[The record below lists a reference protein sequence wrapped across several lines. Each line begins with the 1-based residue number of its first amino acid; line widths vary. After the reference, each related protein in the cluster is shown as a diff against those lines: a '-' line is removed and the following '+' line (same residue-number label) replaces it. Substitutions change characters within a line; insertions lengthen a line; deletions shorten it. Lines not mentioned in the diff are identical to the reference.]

1 MRYSLST
8 NSSVPFDI
16 DLINFNNKINLLRFM
31 TFFKDLHSFLEQR
44 LEDVIRANPQLELNL
59 LLMELDDQ
67 ERQTQDLYL
76 KLQQEVHEC
85 EQQILNLVS
94 EIRRWR
100 DRIQTATAAHRPDL
114 VKVAQQ
120 REAQLRQRGQEL
132 WTQRLNALNQ
142 LPATEQLLAKIRDRR
157 QELQRR
163 VPRASTPPP
172 SPPPFTGSNSPSDPL
187 EAEFH
192 RLELQT
198 ALEEL
203 KRSMGL

>member
-1 MRYSLST
+1 
-8 NSSVPFDI
+8 
-16 DLINFNNKINLLRFM
+16 M
-31 TFFKDLHSFLEQR
+31 TFFNDLHSFLEQR
-44 LEDVIRANPQLELNL
+44 LEDFIRANPQLELNL

-76 KLQQEVHEC
+76 KLQQEVQEC

-132 WTQRLNALNQ
+132 WNQRLNALSQ

>member
-8 NSSVPFDI
+8 NSSVPLNL
-16 DLINFNNKINLLRFM
+16 DLNQFQSLLRFM

-94 EIRRWR
+94 DIRRWR